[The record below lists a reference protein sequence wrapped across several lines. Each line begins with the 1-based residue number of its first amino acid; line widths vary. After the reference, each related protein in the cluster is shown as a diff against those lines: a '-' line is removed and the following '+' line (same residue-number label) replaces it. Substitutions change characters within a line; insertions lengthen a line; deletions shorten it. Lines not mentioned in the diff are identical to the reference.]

1 MRHVDIAIRA
11 LGGVCRQ
18 AIMQQLVYPTMNRMP
33 LKRAP
38 PDAHMSAMVVE
49 EGLPCLTQLAIWSA
63 LLLGVAGTVLG
74 AAGLA
79 SSQQNKGILEEYV
92 YSPPAAPPSSL
103 LGADHCLDAVFGD
116 LKAREVLLWPPAPAG
131 GAASGVSWVSPDVY
145 VVKGGQT
152 TAQAQRVGN
161 QGVGNLLQLLKGINT
176 FLPSF
181 TPSAVLSGEVTAIYT
196 PSPVSAPPSNAGL
209 MPFSVGYTQPDA
221 NVGAVTIAARLY
233 LAATTTTAIAPK
245 MINFKVTEQLPSLL
259 GVRKFESYQS
269 DSKTPQVNL
278 YLEFDISYTS
288 LDGSSGEHMQI
299 KSHFP
304 YSIRLSG
311 RRLPNGK
318 VLHGVKLQPQPGAED
333 LLVSVGSNGTYAVE
347 ARLLSDNLP
356 TFYWELEED
365 ARCGLVG

>member
-1 MRHVDIAIRA
+1 M
-11 LGGVCRQ
+11 CRQ

-74 AAGLA
+74 AAGLV

-92 YSPPAAPPSSL
+92 YSPPAAPPSIV
-103 LGADHCLDAVFGD
+103 LGGDHCLGSVFAD
-116 LKAREVLLWPPAPAG
+116 LKTREVQLWPPAPPG

-145 VVKGGQT
+145 VVEGGLT
-152 TAQAQRVGN
+152 TAQAQRVGQ
-161 QGVGNLLQLLKGINT
+161 QGVANLLQLLKGINT

-181 TPSAVLSGEVTAIYT
+181 NPTAVLGGEVTAMYT
-196 PSPVSAPPSNAGL
+196 PSPVNAPPSTAGL
-209 MPFSVGYTQPDA
+209 MPFSFGFTMTHTTFGTV
-221 NVGAVTIAARLY
+221 NIEARLY
-233 LAATTTTAIAPK
+233 LAATTTTAIARK

-269 DSKTPQVNL
+269 DTEMPLVNL
-278 YLEFDISYTS
+278 YLEFDISYT
-288 LDGSSGEHMQI
+288 LVDGPPVEHTQI
-299 KSHFP
+299 KSYFP
-304 YSIRLSG
+304 YFIRLSG

-333 LLVSVGSNGTYAVE
+333 LLVSVGTNDTYVKAD
-347 ARLLSDNLP
+347 LLSDKLP